1 PREREGGRGGA
12 QLFRFFLLRLVG
24 SSHHTFPLPSLLS
37 VRGELDLATSA
48 SEHRPRR
55 RKLATDEPTM
65 VSAETIR
72 TAIGV
77 IGNGTALV
85 LFLSPVPTF
94 YRIWK
99 KRAVEQYSAIPYV
112 ATLLN
117 CMMWVL
123 YGLPVVHPHSMLVIT
138 INGTGMAIQL
148 TYVTL
153 FLLYSTGAARRK
165 VMLLLAAEVAFV
177 GAVAALVL
185 TLAHTHER
193 RSMIVGVLC
202 VLFGTGMYAAP
213 LAVMKMVIQTKSVEY
228 MPLFLSLASLVNGI
242 CWTAYAL
249 IKFDL
254 YITIPNGLGVLF
266 AVAQLILYAI
276 YYKST
281 QEIIEARKRKAD
293 QIAMTEVV
301 VDATTTRASNT
312 TAGY

>member
-1 PREREGGRGGA
+1 MI
-12 QLFRFFLLRLVG
+12 
-24 SSHHTFPLPSLLS
+24 
-37 VRGELDLATSA
+37 SA
-48 SEHRPRR
+48 
-55 RKLATDEPTM
+55 D
-65 VSAETIR
+65 TIR
-72 TAIGV
+72 TVIGV

-85 LFLSPVPTF
+85 LFLSPLPTF

-99 KRAVEQYSAIPYV
+99 NGSVEQYSPIPYV

-123 YGLPVVHPHSMLVIT
+123 YGLPLVHPHSMLVIT
-138 INGTGMAIQL
+138 INGTGMAIEL

-153 FLLYSTGAARRK
+153 FLLYSAGTARRK
-165 VMLLLAAEVAFV
+165 VLLLLAAEVAFV
-177 GAVAALVL
+177 AGVASLVL

-193 RSMIVGVLC
+193 RSMVVGILC

-213 LAVMKMVIQTKSVEY
+213 LSVMKMVIQTKSVEY

-249 IKFDL
+249 IRFDL

-266 AVAQLILYAI
+266 AVAQLVLYAI

-281 QEIIEARKRKAD
+281 QQIIEARKHKAD
-293 QIAMTEVV
+293 QVAMTEVV
-301 VDATTTRASNT
+301 VDGNKPTNNG
-312 TAGY
+312 TAGHY

>member
-1 PREREGGRGGA
+1 MISP
-12 QLFRFFLLRLVG
+12 
-24 SSHHTFPLPSLLS
+24 
-37 VRGELDLATSA
+37 D
-48 SEHRPRR
+48 
-55 RKLATDEPTM
+55 
-65 VSAETIR
+65 TIR

-94 YRIWK
+94 IRIWK
-99 KRAVEQYSAIPYV
+99 KGSVEQYSPIPYV

-123 YGLPVVHPHSMLVIT
+123 YGLPAVHPHSMLVIT

-148 TYVTL
+148 TYVAL
-153 FLLYSTGAARRK
+153 FLLYSVGAARRK
-165 VMLLLAAEVAFV
+165 VVLLLAAEVGFV

-185 TLAHTHER
+185 SLAHTHER
-193 RSMIVGVLC
+193 RSMVVGILC

-213 LAVMKMVIQTKSVEY
+213 LSVMKMVIQTKSVEY

-249 IKFDL
+249 IRFDL

-266 AVAQLILYAI
+266 AVAQLVLYAI

-293 QIAMTEVV
+293 QIAMTGVV
-301 VDATTTRASNT
+301 VDGGKTNNQ
-312 TAGY
+312 AGAGQY

>member
-1 PREREGGRGGA
+1 
-12 QLFRFFLLRLVG
+12 
-24 SSHHTFPLPSLLS
+24 
-37 VRGELDLATSA
+37 
-48 SEHRPRR
+48 
-55 RKLATDEPTM
+55 M
-65 VSAETIR
+65 VSPDTIR

-94 YRIWK
+94 IRIWK
-99 KRAVEQYSAIPYV
+99 NGSVEQYSPVPYV

-123 YGLPVVHPHSMLVIT
+123 YGLPLVHPHSMLVIT
-138 INGTGMAIQL
+138 INGTGMAIEL

-153 FLLYSTGAARRK
+153 FLLYSAGAARRK
-165 VMLLLAAEVAFV
+165 VLLLLAAEVAFV
-177 GAVAALVL
+177 GAVTALVL
-185 TLAHTHER
+185 SLAHTHER
-193 RSMIVGVLC
+193 RSMIVGILC

-213 LAVMKMVIQTKSVEY
+213 LSVMKMVIQTKSVEY

-249 IKFDL
+249 IRFDL

-266 AVAQLILYAI
+266 AVGQLVLYAI

-281 QEIIEARKRKAD
+281 QEIIEARKRKAA
-293 QIAMTEVV
+293 QVAMTELVI
-301 VDATTTRASNT
+301 DGKPNNSTS
-312 TAGY
+312 GHH

>member
-1 PREREGGRGGA
+1 
-12 QLFRFFLLRLVG
+12 
-24 SSHHTFPLPSLLS
+24 
-37 VRGELDLATSA
+37 
-48 SEHRPRR
+48 
-55 RKLATDEPTM
+55 M
-65 VSAETIR
+65 VSSDTIR

-94 YRIWK
+94 IRIWK
-99 KRAVEQYSAIPYV
+99 KGSVEQYSPIPYV

-123 YGLPVVHPHSMLVIT
+123 YGLPLVHPHSMLVIT
-138 INGTGMAIQL
+138 INGTGMLIQL
-148 TYVTL
+148 TYVAL
-153 FLLYSTGAARRK
+153 FLVYSAGAARRK
-165 VMLLLAAEVAFV
+165 VSLLLAAEVAFV

-185 TLAHTHER
+185 ALAHTHER
-193 RSMIVGVLC
+193 RSMVVGILC

-213 LAVMKMVIQTKSVEY
+213 LSVMKMVIQTKSVEY

-249 IKFDL
+249 IRFDL

-266 AVAQLILYAI
+266 ALAQLVLYAI

-293 QIAMTEVV
+293 QIAMTGVV
-301 VDATTTRASNT
+301 VDGGKTNNQ
-312 TAGY
+312 AGAGQYAQARSQRQINYVAAGFYVFCDSICTLAACPSRPMEKKGGRKNVCRYMCSRRITLAHSWWG

>member
-1 PREREGGRGGA
+1 MISP
-12 QLFRFFLLRLVG
+12 
-24 SSHHTFPLPSLLS
+24 
-37 VRGELDLATSA
+37 D
-48 SEHRPRR
+48 
-55 RKLATDEPTM
+55 
-65 VSAETIR
+65 TIR

-94 YRIWK
+94 IRIWK
-99 KRAVEQYSAIPYV
+99 KGSVEQYSPIPYV

-123 YGLPVVHPHSMLVIT
+123 YGLPAVHPHSMLVIT

-148 TYVTL
+148 TYVAL
-153 FLLYSTGAARRK
+153 FLLYSAGAARRK
-165 VMLLLAAEVAFV
+165 VVLLLAAEVGFV

-185 TLAHTHER
+185 SLAHTHER
-193 RSMIVGVLC
+193 RSMVVGILC
-202 VLFGTGMYAAP
+202 VLFGTGIIFKYTRTSGGSII
-213 LAVMKMVIQTKSVEY
+213 LFLIYSFTSEKMVIQTKSVEY

-249 IKFDL
+249 IRFDL

-266 AVAQLILYAI
+266 AVAQLVLYAI

-293 QIAMTEVV
+293 QIAMTGVV
-301 VDATTTRASNT
+301 VDGGKTNNQ
-312 TAGY
+312 AGAGQY

>member
-1 PREREGGRGGA
+1 
-12 QLFRFFLLRLVG
+12 
-24 SSHHTFPLPSLLS
+24 
-37 VRGELDLATSA
+37 
-48 SEHRPRR
+48 
-55 RKLATDEPTM
+55 M
-65 VSAETIR
+65 VSADTIR

-94 YRIWK
+94 IRIWK
-99 KRAVEQYSAIPYV
+99 KRAVEQYSPIPYL

-138 INGTGMAIQL
+138 INGTGMVIQL
-148 TYVTL
+148 AYVTL
-153 FLLYSTGAARRK
+153 FLLYSTGATRRK
-165 VMLLLAAEVAFV
+165 VLLLLIGEVAFV

-185 TLAHTHER
+185 SLAHTYER
-193 RSMIVGVLC
+193 RSMIVGVLS

-228 MPLFLSLASLVNGI
+228 MPLFLSLASLVNSI

-266 AVAQLILYAI
+266 AVGQVALYAI

-281 QEIIEARKRKAD
+281 QQIIEARKRKAD
-293 QIAMTEVV
+293 QVAMTEVV
-301 VDATTTRASNT
+301 VDGTTTTRASNNNNT
-312 TAGY
+312 GY

>member
-1 PREREGGRGGA
+1 MISP
-12 QLFRFFLLRLVG
+12 
-24 SSHHTFPLPSLLS
+24 
-37 VRGELDLATSA
+37 D
-48 SEHRPRR
+48 
-55 RKLATDEPTM
+55 
-65 VSAETIR
+65 TIR

-94 YRIWK
+94 IRIWK
-99 KRAVEQYSAIPYV
+99 KGSVEQYSPIPYV

-153 FLLYSTGAARRK
+153 FLLYSAGATRRK
-165 VMLLLAAEVAFV
+165 VLLLLAGEVAFV

-185 TLAHTHER
+185 SLAHTHER
-193 RSMIVGVLC
+193 RSMIVGILC

-213 LAVMKMVIQTKSVEY
+213 LSVMKMVIQTKSVEY

-249 IKFDL
+249 IRFDL

-266 AVAQLILYAI
+266 AVAQLVLYAI

-293 QIAMTEVV
+293 QIAMTEIV
-301 VDATTTRASNT
+301 VDGKTNNHSG
-312 TAGY
+312 AGHY